1 MSRALVTPLIKLS
14 ICSAV
19 LIALLILWRCPIQHG
34 FQGLA
39 IAAAILGAS
48 PATLLTAIDFG
59 RVLRRQSISPAAR
72 RLMPQ
77 RLLGGFFC
85 VAGVAELV
93 VVIFLLDQP
102 IPFRLLGCL
111 HSFAIIVSAILM
123 VTRTY
128 D

>member
-19 LIALLILWRCPIQHG
+19 LIALLILWRCPIRQG

-39 IAAAILGAS
+39 MATAILGAS
-48 PATLLTAIDFG
+48 PATLLTAIEFG

-77 RLLGGFFC
+77 RLLGGIFC

-102 IPFRLLGCL
+102 IPFRLLYCF
-111 HSFAIIVSAILM
+111 HSLGIIVSAILM

>member
-1 MSRALVTPLIKLS
+1 MSRALVTPLIRLS
-14 ICSAV
+14 ICGAV

-39 IAAAILGAS
+39 IATAILGAS
-48 PATLLTAIDFG
+48 PATLLAAIYFG
-59 RVLRRQSISPAAR
+59 RALRRQSISPTAR
-72 RLMPQ
+72 RLLPQ
-77 RLLGGFFC
+77 RLLGGVLC
-85 VAGVAELV
+85 MSGLAEV
-93 VVIFLLDQP
+93 TVIFLLDQP

-111 HSFAIIVSAILM
+111 HSLAIIVSAILM

>member
-19 LIALLILWRCPIQHG
+19 LIALLILWRCPIRQG

-39 IAAAILGAS
+39 MATAILGAS
-48 PATLLTAIDFG
+48 PATLLTAIEFG

-77 RLLGGFFC
+77 RLLGGIFC
-85 VAGVAELV
+85 VASVAELV

-102 IPFRLLGCL
+102 IPFRLLYCF
-111 HSFAIIVSAILM
+111 HSLGILVSALLM

>member
-19 LIALLILWRCPIQHG
+19 LIALLVLWRYPIHQG

-39 IAAAILGAS
+39 MATAILGAS

-72 RLMPQ
+72 QLMPQ
-77 RLLGGFFC
+77 RLLGGIFC

-93 VVIFLLDQP
+93 VVILLFDLP
-102 IPFRLLGCL
+102 IPFRLLGFF
-111 HSFAIIVSAILM
+111 HSLGIIVSAILM

>member
-1 MSRALVTPLIKLS
+1 
-14 ICSAV
+14 V
-19 LIALLILWRCPIQHG
+19 LIALLILWRRPIHQG
-34 FQGLA
+34 FHGLA
-39 IAAAILGAS
+39 MATAILGAS

-59 RVLRRQSISPAAR
+59 RVLRRQPISPAAR

-77 RLLGGFFC
+77 RLLGGILC
-85 VAGVAELV
+85 VAGVVELV

-102 IPFRLLGCL
+102 IPFRLLYCF
-111 HSFAIIVSAILM
+111 HSLGIIVSAILM